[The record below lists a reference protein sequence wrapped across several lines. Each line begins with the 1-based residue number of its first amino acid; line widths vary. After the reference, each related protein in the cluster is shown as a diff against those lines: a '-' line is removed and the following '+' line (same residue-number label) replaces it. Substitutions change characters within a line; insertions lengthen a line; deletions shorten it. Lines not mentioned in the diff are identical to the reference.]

1 MALYYNVLV
10 PCFLFFLCISPVS
23 SVYFNISNFKPDDNN
38 FSLVGIS
45 KYFMGNIELTD
56 PNSSSCFGW
65 VTSRKHVPLWHGGNL
80 FDFTTHF
87 TFSINNDQSED
98 GKNHH
103 SEGIAFFLAPV
114 RFHVPPTLAPKFL
127 GLFNET
133 YESSSQKIIAVEFD
147 SHFYNEEWD
156 PRYEHVGINH
166 NSIRSAVNTTW
177 KDFSLNKTCNAWIT
191 YNSTTKNLSV
201 FWTYESNPIFQG
213 NSCLSYKIDMKEVL
227 PRNVMVGFSASSN
240 FIQGRHTLLSW
251 EFNSSLAVAKKKE
264 INIKLVV
271 GLTVPGALIL
281 ICGIAVALIML
292 KKPKDKKPEDD
303 TVSLRSV
310 VDDSGFEKGAGP
322 KSFSYKNLVSATN
335 NFCQERKLGEGG
347 FGGVYQGMLNDTN
360 QPIAVKKFSRGSS
373 QGKKEY
379 ITEVKIISRLR
390 HRNLLQLIGWC
401 HEKKE
406 LILVYELMPNGSLD
420 SYLFGKRNPL
430 VWAIRYKVA
439 LGLASALM
447 YLHEEWEQCV
457 LHRDIKS
464 SNVMLDSSFNAKLGD
479 FGLARFM
486 DHDRF
491 SQSTGLAGTFG
502 YLAPEYISTGRPSK
516 ESDVFSFGVVALEI
530 VCGRKSFVSFG
541 EISQMGLVELVW
553 DLYGR
558 GELSVAVDKKLG
570 NDFDHEEA
578 ERLMIV
584 GLWCAHPDRSFRPS
598 ISQAIQVLKK
608 ELSLPKL
615 PPKMPVPLYHVP
627 ELVLT
632 PISTSLD
639 DIGR

>member
-1 MALYYNVLV
+1 MALYYTVLIPSV
-10 PCFLFFLCISPVS
+10 FFFLCISTVNSVS
-23 SVYFNISNFKPDDNN
+23 FNISSFKPGNKDVNLFGTSN
-38 FSLVGIS
+38 YSR
-45 KYFMGNIELTD
+45 GNIELTNPISD
-56 PNSSSCFGW
+56 QCIGW
-65 VTSRKHVPLWHGGNL
+65 ATYKEHVPLWHSGNL

-87 TFSINNDQSED
+87 TFSINGQDLYH
-98 GKNHH
+98 G
-103 SEGIAFFLAPV
+103 EGIAFFLAPV
-114 RFHVPPTLAPKFL
+114 GFHIPLNSPAKHL

-133 YESSSQKIIAVEFD
+133 TYNSPSLNQIIAVEFD
-147 SHFYNEEWD
+147 THHENENWD
-156 PRYEHVGINH
+156 VQHDHVGIDH
-166 NSIRSAVNTTW
+166 NSLISVVNTTW
-177 KDFSLNKTCNAWIT
+177 NFTLGETYHAWIT

-201 FWTYESNPIFQG
+201 YWTYENNTIFRG
-213 NSCLSYKIDMKEVL
+213 DSLLSYLIDLKEVL
-227 PRNVMVGFSASSN
+227 PQNVMVGFSASSGFVN
-240 FIQGRHTLLSW
+240 GTHTLLSW
-251 EFNSSLAVAKKKE
+251 EFNSSLAAKKKE
-264 INIKLVV
+264 INKKLVV

-281 ICGIAVALIML
+281 IFGIGVALIML
-292 KKPKDKKPEDD
+292 KKPKDKKPAI
-303 TVSLRSV
+303 LIP
-310 VDDSGFEKGAGP
+310 AGP
-322 KSFSYKNLVSATN
+322 RSFSYKNLVSATN

-347 FGGVYQGMLNDTN
+347 FGGVYQGRLNDSD
-360 QPIAVKKFSRGSS
+360 QPVAVKKFTRGSS
-373 QGKKEY
+373 QGTKEY
-379 ITEVKIISRLR
+379 INEVTIISQLS

-420 SYLFGKRNPL
+420 SYLSGKRNHL

-439 LGLASALM
+439 LGLANALL
-447 YLHEEWEQCV
+447 YLHEEWGKCV

-464 SNVMLDSSFNAKLGD
+464 SNVLLDSNFDPKLGD

-516 ESDVFSFGVVALEI
+516 DSDVFSFGVVALEI

-553 DLYGR
+553 DLYGK
-558 GELSVAVDKKLG
+558 GKLSAAVDKKLG
-570 NDFDHEEA
+570 NDFDSEEA
-578 ERLMIV
+578 ERLMIL

-598 ISQAIQVLKK
+598 IRQAIQVLNK
-608 ELSLPKL
+608 ELSLPIL

-627 ELVLT
+627 EIVLASY
-632 PISTSLD
+632 STSLD